1 MKRNKIVILYKNGPP
16 VFNDPIWHLKV
27 QYAMILLPI
36 GTEKL
41 LFQVAEGKKKRSTR
55 SSGLE
60 G

>member
-1 MKRNKIVILYKNGPP
+1 MKRNKIVILHKIGPP
-16 VFNDPIWHLKV
+16 VFNNPIWYLEG

>member
-1 MKRNKIVILYKNGPP
+1 
-16 VFNDPIWHLKV
+16 
-27 QYAMILLPI
+27 MILLPI

-41 LFQVAEGKKKRSTR
+41 LSQVAEGKKKRSTR